1 MKDTFLLFAGLVV
14 ISLVIL
20 FPIYMSLDPQPY
32 PNDRQ
37 RMLHKIN
44 ELEHRLLRI
53 ENAQRNQSLDVN
65 APFGLGRDASG
76 LAVVA
81 RWLPLC
87 DRYKDT
93 Q

>member
-14 ISLVIL
+14 ISFVIL

-37 RMLHKIN
+37 RILHKIN
-44 ELEHRLLRI
+44 ELEHRILRI
-53 ENAQRNQSLDVN
+53 EDAQRNQSM
-65 APFGLGRDASG
+65 DAHLPAQLERNTSG

-81 RWLPLC
+81 GWLPLC
-87 DRYKDT
+87 DAY
-93 Q
+93 

>member
-14 ISLVIL
+14 ISFVIL

-37 RMLHKIN
+37 RILYKIN
-44 ELEHRLLRI
+44 ELEHRILRI
-53 ENAQRNQSLDVN
+53 EDAQRNQRMDAHV
-65 APFGLGRDASG
+65 PFELEQNTSG

-81 RWLPLC
+81 GWLPLC
-87 DRYKDT
+87 DAY
-93 Q
+93 